1 MSEPSLPPPEPQASE
16 DDERIR
22 SLLERDGWPYEKLTE
37 DVWRTW
43 VKTQGSTV
51 PVVVRYDR
59 RTGMVRFAVVPLFK
73 SPADPAVAEPL
84 YVRLL
89 ELNTTM
95 RLAKY
100 GIDDDLDVFLSV
112 EYPAV
117 AMDPREFHDAL
128 EVIAHYLTAHEAEL
142 RALVGSEIMNFS

>member
-59 RTGMVRFAVVPLFK
+59 RTGMV
-73 SPADPAVAEPL
+73 
-84 YVRLL
+84 
-89 ELNTTM
+89 
-95 RLAKY
+95 
-100 GIDDDLDVFLSV
+100 
-112 EYPAV
+112 
-117 AMDPREFHDAL
+117 
-128 EVIAHYLTAHEAEL
+128 
-142 RALVGSEIMNFS
+142 